1 MNKKQWTLMRIWNT
15 DGATTGIMYS
25 RFYGVFYT
33 LENTEKLIPAGLY
46 EVAIT
51 YSPKFSPK
59 KVYNEFKGVP
69 LLQRVKGR
77 NGIRIHMGNNKFDV
91 SGCIAIG
98 STMAKSCNAIFDSTH
113 AYRHFM
119 EYLFSQGIDKFTL
132 DIIDATCT
140 TMADEE
146 DEK

>member
-1 MNKKQWTLMRIWNT
+1 MRIWNV

-33 LENTEKLIPAGLY
+33 LENTEKIIPAGLY
-46 EVAIT
+46 EVKLT

-69 LLQRVKGR
+69 ELKNVKGR
-77 NGIRIHMGNNKFDV
+77 SGIRIHMGNYKYNV
-91 SGCIAIG
+91 TGCIAIG
-98 STMAKSCNAIFDSTH
+98 SSIATNCNAVFDSMN
-113 AYRHFM
+113 AYRRFM
-119 EYLFSQGIDKFTL
+119 NYLYNQGIDEFTL

-140 TMADEE
+140 TIADEE

>member
-1 MNKKQWTLMRIWNT
+1 MRIWNV

-25 RFYGVFYT
+25 RFYGVFFT

-69 LLQRVKGR
+69 LLKNVKGR
-77 NGIRIHMGNNKFDV
+77 SGIRIHMGNYKYNV
-91 SGCIAIG
+91 TGCIAIG
-98 STMAKSCNAIFDSTH
+98 STIATNCNAIFDSMN
-113 AYRHFM
+113 AYRRLM
-119 EYLFSQGIDKFTL
+119 NYLYSQGIDEFTL

-140 TMADEE
+140 TIADEE
-146 DEK
+146 DGRET